1 MYENYPPE
9 SGFRRWSDQ
18 SRTGVIDEDQV
29 QFLHFH
35 DHLSDQYSVEWSTAR
50 RPLHLAALAKSPVP
64 ASAILRLETGSRLLK
79 FGKHRSF
86 RRKPQQSLVA
96 MGSSAHLPAT
106 LGSPCHDVRD
116 YIAYDLTDNSMS
128 KNRKTELPMMETLS
142 DDNSERAPTHVRRQE
157 RANHPRPMFQQRYQ
171 GIAYQKMESDD
182 DGGDD
187 DDGSRSCGQQEDDP
201 SASQEVSSLDSS
213 PTYRTMDD
221 WSFID
226 HSLVSMHDHLSKIV
240 AETAVATGTDHLL
253 CATRGGTAKPRRPA
267 EIELRHSRRR
277 LEPGEVPAATDRQ
290 PFTDAP
296 TSNDNATPAPFA
308 EVTEPSSRLPS
319 ATALPAGH
327 QFAGRRRFSILR
339 RSGTKSQLGST
350 GQVGRAPINNLNAL
364 SPQNQADKDLVDA
377 LSPLPP
383 SLGADH
389 RHPSVEVDFDLSAR
403 LDTIRTSAAF
413 DGRFDPPVPRSHGNQ
428 SRPIRA
434 TQPPTTQIHDQAPAV
449 SVCGLLGKTVPQI
462 DATDTSPDSTAAEDT
477 NTSTEDS
484 SIQREYDGHKYGEN
498 ETEGSIG
505 SKFAASGTVIRVPL
519 PAPERTRRWNM
530 RWVSAFLNSN
540 SGMLL
545 QVTRASMSTTG
556 PTSTDSPEQ
565 SQLTSNPSCE
575 TAVSE
580 GPSHEVFLGQG
591 NSGMVD
597 DYRLLAQFNRNE
609 DESDD
614 ILAGTVYEQIPGEE
628 MLSLLEN
635 RKDLLGEAKRRNCS
649 TSFVDLL
656 RGPSPSKFL
665 EDFRPKDNE
674 MEYIASASPSV
685 GLSQQ
690 PYGSHVESLSRAFEQ
705 ADLPLDSE
713 IRLRVDDASEPR
725 VLADMEGQQRHGQ
738 THANQT
744 QRTGSDIDAI
754 VAESDAKQ
762 RICERSVPALPLHA
776 LTPTALP
783 LQPHPENRRVTSKRI
798 SFAREAE
805 LLDGSPRA
813 SLPTVQRRSS
823 ILRNHLTKRSNPS
836 FSSFDSRH
844 GLDIN
849 DSPRRYVHGA
859 EETFQS
865 NDGNGE
871 TILMIRMHR
880 TPTDFSEI

>member
-9 SGFRRWSDQ
+9 SEFRRWSDQ

-35 DHLSDQYSVEWSTAR
+35 DHLSDQYPVEWNTAR
-50 RPLHLAALAKSPVP
+50 RPLHLAAMAKSPVP
-64 ASAILRLETGSRLLK
+64 ASAILRPETGSRLLK

-106 LGSPCHDVRD
+106 LDSPCHEVRD
-116 YIAYDLTDNSMS
+116 YIAYDLTDNSIS

-142 DDNSERAPTHVRRQE
+142 DDSSERAPPHVRRQE

-182 DGGDD
+182 DDDGDDDDD

-213 PTYRTMDD
+213 PTYRTLDD

-267 EIELRHSRRR
+267 VIELRHSRRR

-296 TSNDNATPAPFA
+296 TSNDSATPAPFA

-327 QFAGRRRFSILR
+327 QLAGRRRFSILR
-339 RSGTKSQLGST
+339 RSGTRSQLGST
-350 GQVGRAPINNLNAL
+350 GQVGRAPIKNLNAL
-364 SPQNQADKDLVDA
+364 PPQNQADKDLVDA

-413 DGRFDPPVPRSHGNQ
+413 DGRFDPPLPRSHGNQ
-428 SRPIRA
+428 SQPIRA

-449 SVCGLLGKTVPQI
+449 SVCGLLGKTLPQI
-462 DATDTSPDSTAAEDT
+462 DATDTSPDTTAAEDTRT

-484 SIQREYDGHKYGEN
+484 SVQREYDGYKYSEN
-498 ETEGSIG
+498 EKEGRIG
-505 SKFAASGTVIRVPL
+505 SKFAASGTVIQVPL

-530 RWVSAFLNSN
+530 RWVSALLNSN
-540 SGMLL
+540 SGTIL
-545 QVTRASMSTTG
+545 QGTRASVSTTG

-565 SQLTSNPSCE
+565 SPFTPNPSCE

-591 NSGMVD
+591 TSGMVEVD
-597 DYRLLAQFNRNE
+597 RLLAQFNRNE
-609 DESDD
+609 DESDE
-614 ILAGTVYEQIPGEE
+614 ILAGTVYEQIAGEE

-656 RGPSPSKFL
+656 RGPSPSNFL
-665 EDFRPKDNE
+665 GDFRQSDNE
-674 MEYIASASPSV
+674 MDYIASASPS
-685 GLSQQ
+685 LEPSQQ
-690 PYGSHVESLSRAFEQ
+690 PYGSHVESLSRTFEQ

-713 IRLRVDDASEPR
+713 IRLRVDDASEPSFF
-725 VLADMEGQQRHGQ
+725 ADMEGQQRHGQ
-738 THANQT
+738 THANQI

-762 RICERSVPALPLHA
+762 RICERSLPAV
-776 LTPTALP
+776 PTALP

-823 ILRNHLTKRSNPS
+823 ILKNHLTKRPNPS

-844 GLDIN
+844 GLDID
-849 DSPRRYVHGA
+849 DSRRRYVHDA